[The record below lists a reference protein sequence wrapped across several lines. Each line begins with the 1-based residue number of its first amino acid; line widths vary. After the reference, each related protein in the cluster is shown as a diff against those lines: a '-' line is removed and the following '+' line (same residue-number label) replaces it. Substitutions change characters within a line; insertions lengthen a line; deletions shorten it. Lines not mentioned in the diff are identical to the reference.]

1 MTTHP
6 LLAPI
11 TRKAPW
17 AALAVMVA
25 AAFMDLL
32 DGTIVEVGLPSIQRS
47 LHVNGAGLQWTV
59 SAYTLAFAV
68 LLVTGSRL
76 GERFGGRRSFLAGLA
91 AFAAC
96 SAAVAA
102 AQSPAML
109 IGFRAAQGAA
119 AAVMLPQVLTFI
131 QSEFGPDAKPKAF
144 ALYGMILALAGA
156 AGPILGGVLI
166 DTNPAGLGWR
176 AIFLVNVPVGIA
188 ALAFGAR
195 MIPGSPPD
203 RTKRLDPTGTLVLV
217 AALVALFYPLIEGR
231 QLGWPTWSIVVLAA
245 SVPLLGVFILTQAR
259 HCGRAA
265 PLVDLRVFRSRATT
279 AGLGIGLILFG
290 ATSFFFVLTLH
301 LQDGL
306 GYSALHTGVTF
317 VPFSIGIILGSAA
330 AAPLGQRF
338 GRAAIAAGAAAIT
351 LTLASLL
358 AVVAHYGTALHSW
371 QLAPSLALTG
381 IAFGIISGAL
391 ADIVLGQVPARLAGS
406 ASGVVST
413 ITQLGGVVAVT
424 VTGAIFF
431 GTLGNHPHPETFV
444 HATTH
449 SLWYLIASC
458 AAAAIGCTLLPA
470 PARSRRL
477 SLSLAEAAAD
487 PRLPPGEHARRPPMV
502 AVRAPQRGVAQGPA
516 LERAVMQP
524 PGCDI
529 RVQLASLSV
538 SGHPW

>member
-1 MTTHP
+1 MTSRSP
-6 LLAPI
+6 DSPLAP
-11 TRKAPW
+11 TARKAPW

-68 LLVTGSRL
+68 LLITGSRL
-76 GERFGGRRSFLAGLA
+76 GERFGRRRSFLAGLA
-91 AFAAC
+91 AFTAC

-131 QSEFGPDAKPKAF
+131 QSEFEPDAKPKAF

-166 DTNPAGLGWR
+166 DANPADLGWR

-195 MIPGSPPD
+195 MIPESPPD
-203 RTKRLDPTGTLVLV
+203 RTKRLDPAGTLVLV

-231 QLGWPTWSIVVLAA
+231 QLGWPTWSIAILAA
-245 SVPLLGVFILTQAR
+245 SVPLLGVFVLTQTR
-259 HCGRAA
+259 HYGRAA
-265 PLVDLRVFRSRATT
+265 PLVDLGVFRSRATT

-290 ATSFFFVLTLH
+290 STSFFFVLTLH

-338 GRAAIAAGAAAIT
+338 GRAAIAAGATAIT

-358 AVVAHYGTALHSW
+358 AVVAHYGTALHAW

-413 ITQLGGVVAVT
+413 ITELGGVVAVT

-431 GTLGNHPHPETFV
+431 GTLGSHPHPQTFV

-449 SLWYLIASC
+449 SLWYLTASC
-458 AAAAIGCTLLPA
+458 AAAAIGCALLPSRRPAA
-470 PARSRRL
+470 PATQPSTDAASTTTSRT
-477 SLSLAEAAAD
+477 
-487 PRLPPGEHARRPPMV
+487 
-502 AVRAPQRGVAQGPA
+502 RGT
-516 LERAVMQP
+516 
-524 PGCDI
+524 
-529 RVQLASLSV
+529 
-538 SGHPW
+538 

>member
-6 LLAPI
+6 PLAPI
-11 TRKAPW
+11 ARKAPW
-17 AALAVMVA
+17 AALTVMVA

-76 GERFGGRRSFLAGLA
+76 GERFGRRRSFLAGLA
-91 AFAAC
+91 GFAAC

-102 AQSPAML
+102 AQSPGML

-166 DTNPAGLGWR
+166 DANPAGLGWR

-231 QLGWPTWSIVVLAA
+231 QLGWPTWSIVILAA
-245 SVPLLGVFILTQAR
+245 SVPLLGVFVLTQAR
-259 HCGRAA
+259 HPGRAA
-265 PLVDLRVFRSRATT
+265 PLVDLTVFRSRATT

-413 ITQLGGVVAVT
+413 ITQLGGVAAVT

-431 GTLGNHPHPETFV
+431 GTLGSHPHPETFV

-449 SLWYLIASC
+449 SLWYLTASC

-487 PRLPPGEHARRPPMV
+487 PGLPSGEHARWPPVV
-502 AVRAPQRGVAQGPA
+502 AVRASQRGVAQGPV

-524 PGCDI
+524 LGCGI
-529 RVQLASLSV
+529 RVQLISLGM

>member
-1 MTTHP
+1 
-6 LLAPI
+6 
-11 TRKAPW
+11 
-17 AALAVMVA
+17 
-25 AAFMDLL
+25 
-32 DGTIVEVGLPSIQRS
+32 
-47 LHVNGAGLQWTV
+47 
-59 SAYTLAFAV
+59 
-68 LLVTGSRL
+68 
-76 GERFGGRRSFLAGLA
+76 
-91 AFAAC
+91 
-96 SAAVAA
+96 
-102 AQSPAML
+102 
-109 IGFRAAQGAA
+109 
-119 AAVMLPQVLTFI
+119 MLPQVLTFI

-166 DTNPAGLGWR
+166 DANPAGLGWR

-231 QLGWPTWSIVVLAA
+231 QLGWPTWSIVILAA
-245 SVPLLGVFILTQAR
+245 SVPLLGVFVLTQAR
-259 HCGRAA
+259 HPGRAA
-265 PLVDLRVFRSRATT
+265 PLVDLTVFRSRATT

-338 GRAAIAAGAAAIT
+338 GRAAIGAGAAAIT

-358 AVVAHYGTALHSW
+358 AVVAHYGTALHTW

-406 ASGVVST
+406 ASGAVST

-458 AAAAIGCTLLPA
+458 AVAAIGCSLLPPRR
-470 PARSRRL
+470 PADATTQPSADTPITTTSQPRGTSRPRTTTRSPTRSRRL
-477 SLSLAEAAAD
+477 SLSLAEAATD
-487 PRLPPGEHARRPPMV
+487 PGLPPAPRSRTASARRSS
-502 AVRAPQRGVAQGPA
+502 PA
-516 LERAVMQP
+516 A
-524 PGCDI
+524 
-529 RVQLASLSV
+529 A
-538 SGHPW
+538 